1 MTKHTHTHDHDHGHG
16 HDHADGEAANRPLL
30 EEMDAGQRSLTDA
43 LRLSF
48 GILKLIMLAVTV
60 LFLASGIFNVGPNEK
75 ALVLTFGKVRG
86 AGESRVKG
94 PGLHW
99 TFPEPISEIIRIPV
113 ERVQG
118 LSLDSFWYHET
129 PQEKLS
135 GKRIVTSQE
144 LNPLV
149 DGYCLTRNEGDTDL
163 VGTDYNIVHSD
174 WTISY
179 RIEQPEFFFENIYM
193 RSREPGEDFL
203 DAATETVDPLIRS
216 LASDAVVTTMV
227 GYSIDDAIKSNT
239 DIARD
244 VKDLLQRKLDAIES
258 GIRVVEVRARRITWP
273 KQVDDAFQASN
284 QARQFA
290 EQIRVSAEAYR
301 RKLLTDTAGP
311 RAEAILQKLEAGNLT
326 PEEKDALL
334 SEMSGQVQSQI
345 ADARLYRTKVVEDAR
360 AMANYLQKLLPEY
373 RKHPQ
378 LVINDIYQR
387 AIREIMDSADE
398 KIMVPPTESAQ
409 NREIRVNI
417 NRDPK
422 LKKKQSA
429 SSEQGK

>member
-1 MTKHTHTHDHDHGHG
+1 MTKHTHTHDHDHDHGHG

-193 RSREPGEDFL
+193 RSRSRARTSRRRDRDGGPADPG
-203 DAATETVDPLIRS
+203 
-216 LASDAVVTTMV
+216 LASDAVVTTD
-227 GYSIDDAIKSNT
+227 GRLQYPTDAIKSNT

-244 VKDLLQRKLDAIES
+244 VKDLLQRKLDAIK
-258 GIRVVEVRARRITWP
+258 A
-273 KQVDDAFQASN
+273 AF
-284 QARQFA
+284 
-290 EQIRVSAEAYR
+290 
-301 RKLLTDTAGP
+301 
-311 RAEAILQKLEAGNLT
+311 
-326 PEEKDALL
+326 
-334 SEMSGQVQSQI
+334 
-345 ADARLYRTKVVEDAR
+345 
-360 AMANYLQKLLPEY
+360 
-373 RKHPQ
+373 
-378 LVINDIYQR
+378 
-387 AIREIMDSADE
+387 
-398 KIMVPPTESAQ
+398 
-409 NREIRVNI
+409 
-417 NRDPK
+417 
-422 LKKKQSA
+422 A
-429 SSEQGK
+429 SSRCGRVGSPGPSR